1 MMSQTPPTVAEAER
15 ALAAVR
21 AKRGFLLPHHGLLAI
36 TEPALLD
43 AYDRMYTALTLTP
56 RRLDEHRKEF
66 IWLVILTVMREAIAT
81 HHIRKFREA
90 GGSEA
95 EIETAIALAGYAQS
109 TPAFAFV
116 EDSWKGHLPNFDR
129 AAAYRARLGA
139 VAGTT
144 PPGLV
149 EMAMAAAQACRD
161 ERWALAEHIKGAY
174 AAGVPEAELAEAI
187 SLMMFPGSVPNFV
200 EACGVWQRLVRD
212 GAVPASEVFR
222 TWAAMDQSGERP
234 PR

>member
-1 MMSQTPPTVAEAER
+1 MSQTPPTAAEAEKM
-15 ALAAVR
+15 LAAVR
-21 AKRGFLLPHHGLLAI
+21 AKRGYLLPHHGLLAI
-36 TEPALLD
+36 TEPGLLD

-56 RRLDEHRKEF
+56 RLLDERRKEF
-66 IWLVILTVMREAIAT
+66 VWLVILTVKREAIAT

-95 EIETAIALAGYAQS
+95 EIEAAIALAGWAES
-109 TPAFAFV
+109 TPAVAFV
-116 EDSWKGHLPNFDR
+116 DEAWKGHLPAFDR
-129 AAAYRARLGA
+129 VAAYRAGLRA
-139 VAGTT
+139 VAGAT

-174 AAGVPEAELAEAI
+174 AAGVPEPELAEAL
-187 SLMMFPGSVPNFV
+187 SLMMFPGSIPNFV
-200 EACGVWQRLVRD
+200 EACGVWRDLVRD
-212 GAVPASEVFR
+212 GALPASAAFR
-222 TWAAMDQSGERP
+222 AWAAIDQSGEKA